1 MNADLAGNPFI
12 SIDNPN
18 SGTRVSEERAT
29 VAVVIL
35 NWNGWRDTI
44 ECLESLQ
51 HLDYPAFRILIIDNG
66 SMDDSL
72 VRIRAWCEGKLD
84 SAANF
89 LGQTP
94 GAKPV
99 VWDEFP
105 WGEAETEERLD
116 GKASSGTPLS
126 DRALL
131 IIRASRNLGFAGGC
145 NAGIRF
151 AMKRG
156 FRHIWLLN
164 NDTVVDPEALSA
176 LMRTAESDDRVG
188 IVGSK
193 ILFYDFPS
201 LVQSLGSNRILWP
214 AKAVPDAGASDGMR
228 LKVKWVYGTSVLLR
242 AETLEATGL
251 FDERF
256 FMYAED
262 EDLCVRAE
270 KRGWGVWTAVD
281 SIVWHKWASSSNV
294 TNEKK
299 RLQGGKDV
307 RIPWRGFL
315 MQLYYQTRNGIFLAK
330 KNFPSLWL
338 PYLILRTAHLLAI
351 TVLRAD
357 RPGLHWSVI
366 LKGTW
371 DGVRGRMG
379 RVVEPPLRKTAAT
392 K

>member
-1 MNADLAGNPFI
+1 MNLELAGNPFVGVA
-12 SIDNPN
+12 DQN
-18 SGTRVSEERAT
+18 SRTGVSEERTA

-51 HLDYPAFRILIIDNG
+51 HLDYPAFQILVIDNG
-66 SMDDSL
+66 STDDSPA
-72 VRIRAWCEGKLD
+72 RIRAWCEGKLD
-84 SAANF
+84 PGVNF
-89 LGQTP
+89 LRQPP
-94 GAKPV
+94 GRKPV
-99 VWDEFP
+99 VWEEFP
-105 WGEAETEERLD
+105 WGMAETGKRLD
-116 GKASSGTPLS
+116 RDASSGASPS
-126 DRALL
+126 DRALR
-131 IIRASRNLGFAGGC
+131 IIRASGNLGFAGGC

-151 AMKRG
+151 VMKQG
-156 FRHIWLLN
+156 FRYIWLLN
-164 NDTVVDPEALSA
+164 NDTIVDPGALGA
-176 LMRTAESDDRVG
+176 LLRTAESHDRVG

-201 LVQSLGSNRILWP
+201 VVQSLGNNRILWP
-214 AKAVPDAGASDGMR
+214 AKAVPDAGASEGTHR
-228 LKVKWVYGTSVLLR
+228 KVKWVSGTSFLIR
-242 AETLEATGL
+242 AETLEAIGL

-262 EDLCVRAE
+262 KDLCVRAD
-270 KRGWGVWTAVD
+270 KRGWGILTALD

-294 TNEKK
+294 RNEKK
-299 RLQGGKDV
+299 RLRGGRDV

-315 MQLYYQTRNGIFLAK
+315 MSLYYQTRNGIFLAK

-357 RPGLHWSVI
+357 RPGLQGSVI

-379 RVVEPPLRKTAAT
+379 RVMEPPLRKTAET
-392 K
+392 E

>member
-1 MNADLAGNPFI
+1 MNAEGSVMRGAGAPH
-12 SIDNPN
+12 
-18 SGTRVSEERAT
+18 SGARQSGEPPA
-29 VAVVIL
+29 VAAVIL
-35 NWNGWRDTI
+35 NWNGWRDTV

-51 HLDYPAFRILIIDNG
+51 HLDYPNLRIIVIDNG
-66 SMDDSL
+66 STDDSL

-99 VWDEFP
+99 VWNEFP

-126 DRALL
+126 DRALW
-131 IIRASRNLGFAGGC
+131 IIRASRNLGFADGC
-145 NAGIRF
+145 NAGLRF

-164 NDTVVDPEALSA
+164 NDTIVDPGALSA
-176 LMRTAESDDRVG
+176 LMRTAGSDERIG

-193 ILFYDFPS
+193 IFFYDFPS

-214 AKAVPDAGASDGMR
+214 AKAVPDTGASESTR
-228 LKVKWVYGTSVLLR
+228 RKVKWVSGTSLLLR
-242 AETLEATGL
+242 AELLEAVGL

-262 EDLCVRAE
+262 KDLCVRAE
-270 KRGWGVWTAVD
+270 KRGWGVWTALD

-299 RLQGGKDV
+299 RLRNDRDV
-307 RIPWRGFL
+307 RIPGRGFL

-330 KNFPSLWL
+330 KNFPALWL
-338 PYLILRTAHLLAI
+338 PYVILRTAHLLAI
-351 TVLRAD
+351 SILRAD
-357 RPGLHWSVI
+357 RLALHGSVI
-366 LKGTW
+366 LKGAW

-379 RVVEPPLRKTAAT
+379 RVVEPPLRQTT
-392 K
+392 GTS